1 MNFLQGMS
9 GNTKGALI
17 MMVSMAGFVSNDTCM
32 KLMAGEVPL
41 YQLLLLR
48 GILATALLV
57 VIAAI
62 LGQLTFRMSGRDALL
77 ILLRSLAEV
86 GAAYFFL
93 TALFNMPLPNVTAI
107 LKSIPLVL
115 SLAAWAFFNEPLGW
129 RRMSAILIGLVG
141 VIVIINPTG
150 DGFNIYSVYAL
161 AALGFV
167 VVRDL
172 TTRKLTGAVPSI
184 MVTIATSFAVMVA
197 FGVAS
202 AWQDWVVMTPRQT
215 GLTVASALFVC
226 LGYLTSVMVMR
237 VGDISFVAPFRYT
250 GLVWALILGWLVF
263 GFWPSTQTLIG
274 AGIVVGSGLFM
285 LWRERKLSR
294 KPLAGTTRAAAAP
307 RG

>member
-1 MNFLQGMS
+1 MGLFHSLS

-17 MMVSMAGFVSNDTCM
+17 MMLSMAAFVSNDTCM
-32 KLMAGEVPL
+32 KLMSGEVPL

-48 GILATALLV
+48 GVLATTLLL
-57 VIAAI
+57 VIAAA
-62 LGQLTFRMSGRDALL
+62 LGQLKFRMPRRDAML
-77 ILLRSLAEV
+77 ILLRSGAEV

-93 TALFNMPLPNVTAI
+93 TALFNMPLANVTAI

-115 SLAAWAFFNEPLGW
+115 SLASWAFFKEPLGW

-141 VIVIINPTG
+141 VLLIINPG
-150 DGFNIYSVYAL
+150 REGFNSYSYYAL
-161 AALGFV
+161 TALGFV
-167 VVRDL
+167 VIRDL

-184 MVTIATSFAVMVA
+184 MVTIATSVSVMVA
-197 FGVAS
+197 FGTAS
-202 AWQDWVVMTPRQT
+202 LWQEWVPMTARHNA
-215 GLTVASALFVC
+215 LTVASALFVC

-237 VGDISFVAPFRYT
+237 VGQISFVAPFRYT
-250 GLVWALILGWLVF
+250 GLIWALLLGYVVF

-285 LWRERKLSR
+285 LWRERQLSR
-294 KPLAGTTRAAAAP
+294 KPLAGTVRAAAAP